1 VKEDKEICAAPVECS
16 ARCQCVSYGSEVL
29 RPFHAV
35 LTRCGVLWVEIL
47 EALLQDF
54 VSKEFYYDLLNAM
67 ITRKSI

>member
-1 VKEDKEICAAPVECS
+1 MKREIVCTAPVECS
-16 ARCQCVSYGSEVL
+16 ARCQCVSYGPEVL

-35 LTRCGVLWVEIL
+35 RTCRGVQWVEIL

-54 VSKEFYYDLLNAM
+54 IPKEFYYDLLNAM